1 MNIFNLAFANLLHG
15 PTTQRF
21 PNREAPAPAFRG
33 HVEIDSDLC
42 VTCGI
47 CALVCVSAAI
57 EVVPLEATCSWT
69 YDPAACTFCG
79 SCVEHCPVDA
89 LTQAADRGPACA
101 LPGAQAVTIT
111 VEYPA
116 CSECGR
122 PAMAYS
128 EALLQLALP
137 GATDD
142 LRKRARLCGDCRQ
155 KSSVLAMKRAFA
167 GPDSTERQDHG
178 R

>member
-1 MNIFNLAFANLLHG
+1 MNIFNVAVANLLHG

-21 PNREAPAPAFRG
+21 PNREAPAAAFRG
-33 HVEIDSDLC
+33 HVGMDADLC

-47 CALVCVSAAI
+47 CAEVCVSAAI
-57 EVVPLEATCSWT
+57 KVVPAEATCAWI

-89 LTQAADRGPACA
+89 LTQAADRGSACA
-101 LPGAQAVTIT
+101 RPGDQAVTIT

-116 CSECGR
+116 CTECGR
-122 PAMAYS
+122 PAMAFS
-128 EALLQLALP
+128 EALLNRALP
-137 GATDD
+137 GAANE

-155 KSSVLAMKRAFA
+155 KSSVLAMKKAFA
-167 GPDSTERQDHG
+167 GPDSMERQDRG

>member
-1 MNIFNLAFANLLHG
+1 MNIFNLAIANLLHR

-21 PNREAPAPAFRG
+21 PNREAPTGVFRG
-33 HVEIDSDLC
+33 HVTMDPDLC

-47 CALVCVSAAI
+47 CAQVCVSAAI
-57 EVVPLEATCSWT
+57 QVVPLEADCTWT

-89 LTQAADRGPACA
+89 LTQAADRGSACA
-101 LPGAQAVTIT
+101 LPGDQALTIT
-111 VEYPA
+111 VTYPA

-122 PAMAYS
+122 PAMPYS

-137 GATDD
+137 GAADE
-142 LRKRARLCGDCRQ
+142 LRHRARLCGDCRQ
-155 KSSVLAMKRAFA
+155 KSSVAAMKKAFG
-167 GPDSTERQDHG
+167 GPDSTERQIHG